1 MTTRL
6 TLIPA
11 VYVFLEQEGKFL
23 LARRANTGYQDG
35 KYQTPSGHVE
45 AQETPREA
53 AVREAKEEVG
63 IDIQPEDLEFVHAAY
78 RMRPDKTGYR
88 LDIFFKTTKWG
99 GEIRNAE
106 PEKCDE
112 LLWVSPDALP
122 ENTVEL
128 IRVVI
133 EQRSK
138 GEYLSEYIF

>member
-1 MTTRL
+1 MTTHL

-11 VYVFLEQEGKFL
+11 VYVFLEQDGKFL

-45 AQETPREA
+45 ACETPREA

-63 IDIQPEDLEFVHAAY
+63 IDINPEDLEFVHAAY
-78 RMRPDKTGYR
+78 RMHPDKTGYR
-88 LDIFFKTTKWG
+88 LDIFFRTTRWTG
-99 GEIRNAE
+99 DPTNTE

-112 LLWVSPDALP
+112 LLWVHPEALP

-133 EQRSK
+133 EQRNK
-138 GEYLSEYIF
+138 GLYLSEYIF